1 MNLQALKQL
10 NELYSKGG
18 MEAFREEEE
27 IVVGPVA
34 DRVYLTVGYAIDHDS
49 IQILDI
55 HADGEE
61 VSVDSQMKTM
71 ILRALAKKISE
82 RGMF

>member
-1 MNLQALKQL
+1 MNLQALKRW
-10 NELYSKGG
+10 NELYNKGG

-27 IVVGPVA
+27 IVVGPFT

-49 IQILDI
+49 IEILDI

-61 VSVDSQMKTM
+61 VSVDSQMKTV

-82 RGMF
+82 RSVL